1 MFRIVNENE
10 IYNEVD
16 GKGVPVDVS
25 AKRNDFT
32 GEVISYTV
40 TPAGEPVE
48 LPATGDIATIN
59 EIVARFACADGGYRF
74 PNGKAA
80 AAEPTVAELKAKA
93 AEMGIDVPAKAT
105 KAKLLELI
113 SAKEA
118 E

>member
-74 PNGKAA
+74 PNGKT
-80 AAEPTVAELKAKA
+80 AEPTVAELKAKA